1 MTKSFTEFHAHIYF
15 EDRTQVHAQAL
26 YERAEKELPGINL
39 GRFHT
44 RCVGPHPSW
53 MFTMEYTKDT
63 FELVT
68 LWLMSNLNGLS
79 ALVHPLS
86 GNDVDDHT
94 KYALW
99 FSKQLDLNMS
109 KL

>member
-1 MTKSFTEFHAHIYF
+1 MNSPFSEFHAHIYF
-15 EDRTQVHAQAL
+15 DANTQEHAETL
-26 YERAEKELPGINL
+26 YKRLESELDGINR

-53 MFTMEYTKDT
+53 MFTMDYDKSKFQD
-63 FELVT
+63 VT
-68 LWLMSNLNGLS
+68 LWLMMNLDGLS

-86 GNDVDDHT
+86 GNDLDDHT
-94 KYALW
+94 KYAMW
-99 FSKQLDLNMS
+99 FSHELELNLA